1 MAKSSVKK
9 KRPLDGRPLQQY
21 AALPYVRNE
30 DGAIEVLVMTS
41 RDTRRAVI
49 PKGWPMRDRKSWK
62 TAEIEARQEAG
73 LIGEVGHRALGQ
85 YRYWKRLDASF
96 ALVKVSVYPL
106 CVKRQLTDWPEKHQR
121 VQSWVSPE
129 DAATLV
135 DETELGELIL
145 AFAQSMNG
153 EPKTA
158 RKRRQGSDA
167 EAAPA

>member
-41 RDTRRAVI
+41 RETRRAVI
-49 PKGWPMRDRKSWK
+49 PKGWPMRDRKNWK

-73 LIGEVGHRALGQ
+73 LIGEIGHRPLGQ
-85 YRYWKRLDASF
+85 YRYWKRLDEAF
-96 ALVKVSVYPL
+96 ALVKVTVYPL
-106 CVKRQLTDWPEKHQR
+106 NVRRHLTDWPEKHQR
-121 VQSWVSPE
+121 VQSWVSPQ

-135 DETELGELIL
+135 DETELGDLII
-145 AFAQSMNG
+145 AFAESMAAK
-153 EPKTA
+153 PKSN
-158 RKRRQGSDA
+158 RRRRESGSA
-167 EAAPA
+167 EVANA

>member
-49 PKGWPMRDRKSWK
+49 PKGWPMRDRKNWK

-73 LIGEVGHRALGQ
+73 LIGEIGHRPIGQ

-96 ALVKVSVYPL
+96 ALVKVTVYPMI
-106 CVKRQLTDWPEKHQR
+106 VKRHLTDWPEKHQR
-121 VQSWVSPE
+121 VQSWVSPQ
-129 DAATLV
+129 DAATLI
-135 DETELGELIL
+135 DETELGDLII
-145 AFAQSMNG
+145 AFAESVAAK
-153 EPKTA
+153 PKA
-158 RKRRQGSDA
+158 GRRRRESGSA
-167 EAAPA
+167 EVASA